1 MAAGEVGGGVRGE
14 GRHRRLIGLEDGRV
28 VASAR
33 LITGELS
40 KEQTMDKPSP
50 LGFGLGLRP
59 VYYKDILERNP
70 KVDWFEVL
78 SENYMIPGGRP
89 LAMLERIR
97 ADYPIVMHGVSMSI
111 ASTAPLD
118 VEYLKALKELAHRF
132 QPEWISDHLCWTG
145 VHGVNLH
152 DLLPIPYTSEAL
164 DHIVDRIRRVQ
175 DFLGRRIAIENVS
188 SYVTFAESEMDEW
201 TFIREMAVRAD
212 CWLLLDVNNVFVSSF
227 NHSFD
232 RASYV
237 DAVPVDRVVQFH
249 LAGHSE
255 AETHK
260 IDTHDQPICEEVW
273 LLYEDA
279 CQRFGSISTMI
290 ERDGNFPPFDELLAE
305 LERARSIATAA
316 NYAIDEVAA

>member
-1 MAAGEVGGGVRGE
+1 ME
-14 GRHRRLIGLEDGRV
+14 
-28 VASAR
+28 
-33 LITGELS
+33 
-40 KEQTMDKPSP
+40 KPPP

-59 VYYKDILERNP
+59 VYYEDILDKNP
-70 KVDWFEVL
+70 RVDWFEVI
-78 SENYMIPGGRP
+78 SENFMVPGGRP

-97 ADYPIVMHGVSMSI
+97 GSYPIVMHGVSLSI

-118 VEYLKALKELAHRF
+118 FRYLRALKSLAERV

-164 DHIVDRIRRVQ
+164 DHVVERIKRVQ

-188 SYVTFAESEMDEW
+188 SYVTFTESEMDEW
-201 TFIREMAVRAD
+201 TFVREVAERAD
-212 CWLLLDVNNVFVSSF
+212 CWLLLDINNVFVSSF
-227 NHSFD
+227 NHGFD
-232 RASYV
+232 QAGYINS
-237 DAVPVDRVVQFH
+237 VPVERVVQFH

-273 LLYEDA
+273 SLYGEA
-279 CQRFGSISTMI
+279 CRRFGTMSTMV
-290 ERDGNFPPFDELLAE
+290 ERDDNFPPFDELQAE
-305 LERARSIATAA
+305 LDRARA
-316 NYAIDEVAA
+316 VAAATRAKTREAAA